1 MRLRR
6 HLAAMSAAGAVAAA
20 AVAVAAATTL
30 PAAAAASG
38 GLTLLVE
45 PAAGIAPIYRLIDSA
60 RQSVQMTMYELAD
73 DTAEQ
78 ALAADAARGVRV
90 QVILDGSSYD
100 RSLNQPAFDYLAAH
114 RVSVRWAPHEFD
126 LTHEKAIVVDSAS
139 AVVMTLNLES
149 RYYASTRD
157 FALIDTQPADV
168 RAIAATF
175 EADWAARPIAP
186 APGSGDLLWSP
197 GAQAAIVG
205 LIDGAHRSLDVEN
218 EELDSTAVENALAAA
233 ARRGVSVRLV
243 MTISASWVRALAAL
257 AAAGVRERVYQPSAP
272 LYIHAKLIVV
282 DGVRA
287 FIGSQNFS
295 TASLQYNRE
304 LGVVTG
310 DAPVVAG
317 VEATFGRDFSGGET
331 ISGQLSSSNNR

>member
-1 MRLRR
+1 M
-6 HLAAMSAAGAVAAA
+6 LAFAA
-20 AVAVAAATTL
+20 
-30 PAAAAASG
+30 PAAAAAPPREAAAGG
-38 GLTLLVE
+38 GLALLVE

-60 RQSVQMTMYELAD
+60 RHSVQMTMYELAD
-73 DTAEQ
+73 ETAEQ

-114 RVSVRWAPHEFD
+114 RVAVRWAAREFD
-126 LTHEKAIVVDSAS
+126 LTHEKAIVIDGAT

-175 EADWAARPIAP
+175 AADWAARPIAP
-186 APGSGDLLWSP
+186 QSGSGDLLWSP
-197 GAQAAIVG
+197 GAQATILS
-205 LIDGAHRSLDVEN
+205 LIGSARHSLDVEN
-218 EELDSTAVENALAAA
+218 EELDSAPVESALAAA
-233 ARRGVSVRLV
+233 ARRGVKVRLV
-243 MTISASWVRALAAL
+243 MTLSDSWVIALHTL
-257 AAAGVRERVYQPSAP
+257 FAAGVQESLYPSSAP

-282 DGVRA
+282 DRARA

-304 LGVVTG
+304 LGVVTT
-310 DAPVVAG
+310 DAPVLAG
-317 VEATFGRDFSGGET
+317 VEATFAGDFAGGDAPT
-331 ISGQLSSSNNR
+331 SYVQLSNNR